1 MNLTRISAESLA
13 SWKSF
18 LRKRTAVFFTFL
30 FPIILVCIFSFIV
43 GTQTSGLFSE
53 ESAYYV
59 ASYISIVILFTPISR
74 MSMTVAR
81 GRDSSLFQKL
91 CTTPLTPTEWLLAHS
106 VTIFIICLFSTIIV
120 LTIASILTDFVFI
133 FPLTIVL
140 FLFLGSLL
148 FCNIGVIIGGITKSQ
163 DGAIAAS
170 NSIALPLLFLSDT
183 FIPLSYFPNWF
194 VPLISFS
201 PLTPFSRAARE
212 IFISSTF
219 PLTGFVS
226 LVLLNIMAFA
236 IGSYLLPF
244 YGD

>member
-1 MNLTRISAESLA
+1 M
-13 SWKSF
+13 
-18 LRKRTAVFFTFL
+18 
-30 FPIILVCIFSFIV
+30 CI
-43 GTQTSGLFSE
+43 
-53 ESAYYV
+53 
-59 ASYISIVILFTPISR
+59 
-74 MSMTVAR
+74 
-81 GRDSSLFQKL
+81 RDR
-91 CTTPLTPTEWLLAHS
+91 
-106 VTIFIICLFSTIIV
+106 
-120 LTIASILTDFVFI
+120 
-133 FPLTIVL
+133 
-140 FLFLGSLL
+140 
-148 FCNIGVIIGGITKSQ
+148 VIIGGITKSQ